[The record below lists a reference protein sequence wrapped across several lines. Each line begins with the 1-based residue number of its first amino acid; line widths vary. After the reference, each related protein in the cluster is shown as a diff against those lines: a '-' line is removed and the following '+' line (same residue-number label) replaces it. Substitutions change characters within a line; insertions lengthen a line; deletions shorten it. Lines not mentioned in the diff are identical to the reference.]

1 MTGPAIGAPADGA
14 PAEGSDRPEEIER
27 WEAAL
32 AAARRFLE
40 SPACA
45 GCPDRPESE
54 LRECLRGCLEHLTA
68 VVAASSPSVPL
79 ARTVDEAAAAL
90 GVSPITVYRLVND
103 GNLAA
108 YRISGR
114 RIRIDETA
122 LRAFLASRIIG
133 PGGVTSSDIPARHLP
148 QWR

>member
-1 MTGPAIGAPADGA
+1 MNHGEST
-14 PAEGSDRPEEIER
+14 PAEATEAGATDRPEQIQQ

-40 SPACA
+40 SLA
-45 GCPDRPESE
+45 GIDLPDRPESE
-54 LRECLRGCLEHLTA
+54 LRECLRRCRDHLTA
-68 VVAASSPSVPL
+68 LVAASSPQAPMV
-79 ARTVDEAAAAL
+79 RTVDEAAAAL

-122 LRAFLASRIIG
+122 LRAFLTGRIIG
-133 PGGVTSSDIPARHLP
+133 PGGITSPDIPARHMP
-148 QWR
+148 DWR